1 MAYNF
6 KNLAEVE
13 LLDEVPE
20 NATAFIEVD
29 GTIKRA
35 PKENSPTFSSII
47 LYCEDENGY
56 IYTDENKTQSLSK
69 NELMELFT
77 TQNIIIKFDN
87 SNFGT
92 IVSLKAHTNYY
103 RVYIYQG
110 EYVSS
115 NYFTNEYDINS

>member
-13 LLDEVPE
+13 LLAEVPE
-20 NATAFIEVD
+20 NANAFIEVD
-29 GTIKRA
+29 GTIKRT
-35 PKENSPTFSSII
+35 PKENSPTSSSII
-47 LYCEDENGY
+47 LYCEDGNGY

-69 NELMELFT
+69 NELMDLFT

-92 IVSLKAHTNYY
+92 IVSLKDHTNYY
-103 RVYIYQG
+103 RVYIYQEG
-110 EYVSS
+110 NVSS